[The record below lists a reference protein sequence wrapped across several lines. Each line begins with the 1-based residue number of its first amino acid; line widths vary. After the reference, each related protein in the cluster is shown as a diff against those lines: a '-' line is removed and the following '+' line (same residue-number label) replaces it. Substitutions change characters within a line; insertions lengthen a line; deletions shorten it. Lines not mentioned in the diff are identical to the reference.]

1 MLLNPQFYLMKKK
14 ASFRIDEQLH
24 EKLKEFAN
32 SEGITTSQLIELA
45 CYHFME
51 EKPKPT
57 KQIERHKK
65 LETINV
71 TLRVDQPTYRKL
83 ANIIQSKNST
93 LSQELNYRLSATLEE
108 PVFDIVEFNELWA
121 VKFDVDRLGNLL
133 RWALKEKR
141 EINENL
147 LIDLDRKVTSLRDE
161 FREILTQVRKRRLLR

>member
-1 MLLNPQFYLMKKK
+1 MKKK

-83 ANIIQSKNST
+83 ANIIQAKNST

-108 PVFDIVEFNELWA
+108 PVFE
-121 VKFDVDRLGNLL
+121 
-133 RWALKEKR
+133 EKR

-161 FREILTQVRKRRLLR
+161 FREILTQVHKRRLLR

>member
-1 MLLNPQFYLMKKK
+1 MLLNPQFYIMKKK

-65 LETINV
+65 LE
-71 TLRVDQPTYRKL
+71 
-83 ANIIQSKNST
+83 QSM
-93 LSQELNYRLSATLEE
+93 LH
-108 PVFDIVEFNELWA
+108 
-121 VKFDVDRLGNLL
+121 
-133 RWALKEKR
+133 
-141 EINENL
+141 
-147 LIDLDRKVTSLRDE
+147 
-161 FREILTQVRKRRLLR
+161 